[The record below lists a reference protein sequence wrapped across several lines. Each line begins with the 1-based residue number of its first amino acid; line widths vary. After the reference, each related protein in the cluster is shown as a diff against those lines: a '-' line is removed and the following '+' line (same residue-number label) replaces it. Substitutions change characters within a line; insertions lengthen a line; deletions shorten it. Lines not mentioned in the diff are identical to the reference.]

1 MTDLLVQL
9 FAPTK
14 TVYTMWVIMALLVV
28 FSILA
33 TRKLKDVP
41 GPLQNIAEM
50 AVSGLVG
57 LFEGVLG
64 KEKCRKYFP
73 IFATLFIFII
83 VCNYSG
89 LLPGAGE
96 AFTVP
101 TSVLAVT
108 AALAV
113 ISFFTVH
120 TIGFRTKGFVGY
132 LKSFVTIILPLT
144 ILEQFTRP
152 LSLALRLYGNIYG
165 EEQVTETLFNMF
177 PLLLPLVMQVLSL
190 LFCFIQAMV
199 FTMLLAV
206 YVDEATE
213 LPEPKE
219 PKKKKVKTK
228 RQKAQA

>member
-1 MTDLLVQL
+1 MTDIITQL

-14 TVYTMWVIMALLVV
+14 TVYTMWVIMALIVL
-28 FSILA
+28 FSVLA

-41 GPLQNIAEM
+41 GPLQNVAEL
-50 AVSGLVG
+50 AVNGLID
-57 LFEGVLG
+57 EGVLG
-64 KEKCRKYFP
+64 REKCRKYFP

-113 ISFFTVH
+113 IAFFTVH
-120 TIGFRTKGFVGY
+120 TIGFKTQGFLGY
-132 LKSFVTIILPLT
+132 LKSFVTVILPIT

-152 LSLALRLYGNIYG
+152 VSLALRLYGNIYG
-165 EEQVTETLFNMF
+165 EEQVTETLFGMF
-177 PLLLPLVMQVLSL
+177 PILLPLVMQVLSL

-219 PKKKKVKTK
+219 PKKKKTK
-228 RQKAQA
+228 KAKNAA

>member
-1 MTDLLVQL
+1 MTDIITQL

-14 TVYTMWVIMALLVV
+14 TVYTMWVIMALIVL
-28 FSILA
+28 FSVLA

-41 GPLQNIAEM
+41 GPLQNVAEW
-50 AVSGLVG
+50 AVNGLID

-64 KEKCRKYFP
+64 REKCRKYFP

-113 ISFFTVH
+113 IAFFTVH
-120 TIGFRTKGFVGY
+120 TIGFKTQGFLGY
-132 LKSFVTIILPLT
+132 LKSFVTVILPIT

-152 LSLALRLYGNIYG
+152 VSLALRLYGNIYG
-165 EEQVTETLFNMF
+165 EEQVTETLFGMF
-177 PLLLPLVMQVLSL
+177 PILLPLVMQVLSL

-213 LPEPKE
+213 LPESKE
-219 PKKKKVKTK
+219 PKKKKTK
-228 RQKAQA
+228 KAKNAA

>member
-1 MTDLLVQL
+1 MTDIITQL

-14 TVYTMWVIMALLVV
+14 TVYTMWVIMALIVL
-28 FSILA
+28 FSVLA

-41 GPLQNIAEM
+41 GPLQNVAEW
-50 AVSGLVG
+50 AVNGLID

-64 KEKCRKYFP
+64 REKCRKYFP

-113 ISFFTVH
+113 IAFFTVH
-120 TIGFRTKGFVGY
+120 TIGFKTQGFLGY
-132 LKSFVTIILPLT
+132 LKSFVTIILPVT

-152 LSLALRLYGNIYG
+152 ISLALRLYGNIYG
-165 EEQVTETLFNMF
+165 EEQVTETLFGMF
-177 PLLLPLVMQVLSL
+177 PILLPLVMQVLSL

-219 PKKKKVKTK
+219 PKKKKTK
-228 RQKAQA
+228 KAKNAA

>member
-1 MTDLLVQL
+1 MTDIITQL

-14 TVYTMWVIMALLVV
+14 TVYTMWVIMALIVL
-28 FSILA
+28 FSVLA

-41 GPLQNIAEM
+41 GPLQNVAEW
-50 AVSGLVG
+50 AVNGLID

-64 KEKCRKYFP
+64 REKCRKYFP

-113 ISFFTVH
+113 IAFFTVH
-120 TIGFRTKGFVGY
+120 TIGFKTQGFLGY
-132 LKSFVTIILPLT
+132 LKSFVTIILPIT

-152 LSLALRLYGNIYG
+152 ISLALRLYGNIYG
-165 EEQVTETLFNMF
+165 EEQVTETLFGMF
-177 PLLLPLVMQVLSL
+177 PILLPLVMQVLSL

-219 PKKKKVKTK
+219 PKKKKTK
-228 RQKAQA
+228 KAKNAA

>member
-1 MTDLLVQL
+1 MTDIITQL

-14 TVYTMWVIMALLVV
+14 TVYTMWVIMALIVL
-28 FSILA
+28 FSVLA
-33 TRKLKDVP
+33 TRNLKDVP
-41 GPLQNIAEM
+41 GPLQNVAEW
-50 AVSGLVG
+50 AVNGLID

-64 KEKCRKYFP
+64 REKCRKYFP

-113 ISFFTVH
+113 IAFFTVH
-120 TIGFRTKGFVGY
+120 TIGFKTQGFLGY
-132 LKSFVTIILPLT
+132 LKSFVTVILPIT

-152 LSLALRLYGNIYG
+152 VSLALRLYGNIYG
-165 EEQVTETLFNMF
+165 EEQVTETLFGMF
-177 PLLLPLVMQVLSL
+177 PILLPLVMQVLSL

-219 PKKKKVKTK
+219 PKKKKTK
-228 RQKAQA
+228 KAKNAA

>member
-1 MTDLLVQL
+1 MTDIITQL

-14 TVYTMWVIMALLVV
+14 TVYTMWVIMALIVL
-28 FSILA
+28 FSVLA

-41 GPLQNIAEM
+41 DPLQNVAEW
-50 AVSGLVG
+50 AVNGLID

-64 KEKCRKYFP
+64 REKCRKYFP

-113 ISFFTVH
+113 IAFFTVH
-120 TIGFRTKGFVGY
+120 TIGFKTQGFLGY
-132 LKSFVTIILPLT
+132 LKSFVTVILPIT

-152 LSLALRLYGNIYG
+152 VSLALRLYGNIYG
-165 EEQVTETLFNMF
+165 EEQVTETLFGMF
-177 PLLLPLVMQVLSL
+177 PILLPLVMQVLSL

-219 PKKKKVKTK
+219 PKKKKTK
-228 RQKAQA
+228 KAKNAA